1 MELNSVQRE
10 CTKSMKKLMLKRLLK
25 KDLILELQL
34 LLILLTGLID
44 IQFSSK
50 LEDAN
55 TLPLKVWEKK
65 PLKKN
70 WENLP
75 LKTQLRKD
83 TDL

>member
-10 CTKSMKKLMLKRLLK
+10 CTKSMKKLMLKRLLRR
-25 KDLILELQL
+25 DLILELQL

-44 IQFSSK
+44 IQFSFK
-50 LEDAN
+50 LVDAN
-55 TLPLKVWEKK
+55 TLPLKVWEMK

-75 LKTQLRKD
+75 LKTQLKKD